1 MTKTYSPSEHHE
13 RMMKM
18 ASHPDEKED
27 RALIKKMVKP
37 ADLTGRKHGGEA
49 DGKKRAAGGALPGE
63 KPKHKGSKAPKSQT
77 NILIAPRGGGL
88 PAPGM
93 LPASPAAMAG
103 PAGGLPSGPPRPM
116 PAPMPPRPMAGG
128 PGIGAMG
135 AMPAGAKKGG
145 KVAAH
150 KGHKRAAGGEVMG
163 KDVGNVTKPKT
174 LKGYDAGACSG
185 EGRLEKMEHY
195 GTKAKTPLRNGGR

>member
-18 ASHPDEKED
+18 ARHPDEKED

-37 ADLTGRKHGGEA
+37 ADLTGRKCGGGA
-49 DGKKRAAGGALPGE
+49 KRAAGGAMPGE

-77 NILIAPRGGGL
+77 NILIAPRGSS
-88 PAPGM
+88 PAPGG

-116 PAPMPPRPMAGG
+116 PAPMPPRPMAG

-150 KGHKRAAGGEVMG
+150 KGHKRASGGEVMG
-163 KDVGNVTKPKT
+163 KDVGNVTKPKA

-185 EGRLEKMEHY
+185 EGRLQKEAHY

>member
-18 ASHPDEKED
+18 ARHPDEKED

-63 KPKHKGSKAPKSQT
+63 KPKHKGKSTPKSQT
-77 NILIAPRGGGL
+77 NILIAPRGSS
-88 PAPGM
+88 PAPSG

-116 PAPMPPRPMAGG
+116 PAPMPPRPMAG

-135 AMPAGAKKGG
+135 AMPGAKKGG
-145 KVAAH
+145 KVATKEH
-150 KGHKRAAGGEVMG
+150 KKRAAGGEV
-163 KDVGNVTKPKT
+163 GNVTKTKT